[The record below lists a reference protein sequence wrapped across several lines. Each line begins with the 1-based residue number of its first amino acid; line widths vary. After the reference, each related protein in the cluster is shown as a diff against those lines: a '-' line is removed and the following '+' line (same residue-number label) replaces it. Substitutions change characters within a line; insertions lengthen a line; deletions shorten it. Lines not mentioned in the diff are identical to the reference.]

1 MQVTCPKA
9 ISCARPAAPS
19 SRPNILTLTQ
29 PRTRVV
35 EVVYDNNRKVMI
47 HTAAQ
52 TKQSGPCSDLRNGFF
67 ATILIESAGDSDS
80 KDDVGDA

>member
-47 HTAAQ
+47 HTAALWSYGSN
-52 TKQSGPCSDLRNGFF
+52 KAKRAMFGFEEWLFRDNIDRVSGR
-67 ATILIESAGDSDS
+67 
-80 KDDVGDA
+80 